1 MISLAGITLIVADI
15 LLHYSPV
22 QSSAFASG
30 VHNTEVVRFN
40 EVWGRSFCRTME
52 KLVEVVQEYPGEVE
66 HMFSPACV
74 LLWRCAGCCGDES
87 RECHPTLTRNL
98 TVQLL
103 KIKPEGEN
111 EYVEMTFKEHQ
122 TCECRLRNSI
132 SRNERQRTRKRG
144 RKRKDRLNAKECDTC
159 PLPPRR
165 RR

>member
-122 TCECRLRNSI
+122 TCEYYETAFREMKGREL
-132 SRNERQRTRKRG
+132 ERGGGRG
-144 RKRKDRLNAKECDTC
+144 KTG
-159 PLPPRR
+159 
-165 RR
+165 